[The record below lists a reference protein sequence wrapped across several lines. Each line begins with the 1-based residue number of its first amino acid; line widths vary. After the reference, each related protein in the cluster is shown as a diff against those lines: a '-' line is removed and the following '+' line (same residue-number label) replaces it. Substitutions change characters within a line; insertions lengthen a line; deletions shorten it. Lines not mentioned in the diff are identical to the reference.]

1 MKRVRVG
8 FIGTGFA
15 AAIHAEAYRK
25 VAGFAVEFTACS
37 SPGPRAAGFAR
48 RFGIPEVL
56 PDYRELLRRSD
67 VDLVDICTPNVL
79 HTPMVRAAAAAGK
92 HIVCEKPLTG
102 YFGRPGDPE
111 PVGERVD
118 RAVMLEAVR
127 EELAEVREAV
137 TRAGVRF
144 GYAENWVYA
153 PPLTKAKRVLEATGG
168 TILAQRAEEA
178 HSGSHASY
186 AREWRLAGGGSL
198 LRQGAHPVAAV
209 IHLKHHEGLLKRGE
223 PIRVKSVTAEVA
235 SLLTLPGVAAEAG
248 AWMATGPAD
257 VEDWASATLTF
268 TDGTTAVVTAADCV
282 LGGIRNQVEVFL
294 SRGVVRCNMN
304 PNDAVLVY
312 TPAADVLGEEYVAEK
327 VETKG
332 GWQYAAPDED
342 WMRGY
347 PHEAQDF
354 VEAVAEEREPLSGLD
369 LAGET
374 AELIYAAYLSAA
386 TGHRV
391 ELR

>member
-1 MKRVRVG
+1 MTRVRIG

-15 AAIHAEAYRK
+15 AALHAEAYRK
-25 VAGFAVEFTACS
+25 VCGVEAQLVACA
-37 SPGPRAAGFAR
+37 SPSGRAADFAR
-48 RFGIPEVL
+48 RFGIPEAL
-56 PDYRELLRRSD
+56 NDYRELLRRKD

-79 HTPMVRAAAAAGK
+79 HRPMVLEAAAAGK

-102 YFGRPGDPE
+102 YFGRPGDSE
-111 PVGERVD
+111 PVGEKVD
-118 RAVMLEAVR
+118 RATMFDAVR
-127 EELAEVREAV
+127 AQTAEIRDAVR
-137 TRAGVRF
+137 RAGVLF
-144 GYAENWVYA
+144 MYAENWVYA
-153 PPLTKAKRVLEATGG
+153 PPVTKAKRVLKATGG
-168 TILAQRAEEA
+168 TILSLRAEEA
-178 HSGSHASY
+178 HSGSHAAY

-223 PIRVKSVTAEVA
+223 PIRVKSVAGEVGN
-235 SLLTLPGVAAEAG
+235 LLKIPGVAEEAG
-248 AWMATGPAD
+248 GWLASGPTD

-268 TDGTTAVVTAADCV
+268 TDGTKAVVVAADSV
-282 LGGIRNQVEVFL
+282 LGGIRNVLEVFL
-294 SRGVVRCNMN
+294 SRAVVRCNMN

-312 TPAADVLGEEYVAEK
+312 TPSAEVLGDEYVAEK

-354 VEAVAEEREPLSGLD
+354 VECVSAGREPLSGLD
-369 LAGET
+369 LACET
-374 AELIYAAYLSAA
+374 AEVVYAAYLSAEQ
-386 TGHRV
+386 GRRV
-391 ELR
+391 DL